1 MKLLTKTNRYY
12 LLLTTGL
19 FVLAGVGLYYGFY
32 AALRHEVEEQLDNA
46 RLHLERRAA
55 TGQALPPTPFE
66 YQLSVSPRP
75 RPLGFRDTLLLDP
88 TEDEMVPHR
97 QLTFRL
103 AVQGRPAWV
112 TLRKS
117 LVETDDVLEVV
128 LTVLLTVLAVLLLS
142 VVVLNRWLANR
153 LWGPFRATL
162 GALRSYGVQEH
173 RVLEFAPVDIDEFA
187 ELNQVLTRFTRRL
200 VADYEAM
207 REFTANAAHE
217 TQTPLA
223 IMQAQ
228 LEQLLQLPEMANPQ
242 LAGLVTELYQATRRL
257 SRLHQALTLLSKIE
271 NRQFAPP
278 AAPLALAPLL
288 RDKARQLEPLLDA
301 RGLTLNLH
309 LGAEPAGLHLHPGLA
324 DSLVHNLLQNAIKH
338 NVAGGFIEVQLSPEA
353 LQISNSGRPL
363 SGNPARFF
371 ERFQKHDAASASP
384 GLGLSIVE
392 QIGRY
397 YGFRMSY
404 TFESSGAIHTLRVAF
419 A

>member
-12 LLLTTGL
+12 LVLTTAL
-19 FVLAGVGLYYGFY
+19 FALAGVGLYYGFY
-32 AALRHEVEEQLDNA
+32 AALRQEVEEQLGNA

-55 TGQALPPTPFE
+55 TGAALPATPFE

-75 RPLGFRDTLLLDP
+75 QPLGYRDTLLLDP
-88 TEDEMVPHR
+88 VEGEMVPHR

-103 AVQGRPAWV
+103 PVQGRAAWV

-117 LVETDDVLEVV
+117 LVETEDVLGVV

-142 VVVLNRWLANR
+142 VLLLNRWLAHH
-153 LWGPFRATL
+153 LWAPFRTTL
-162 GALRSYGVQEH
+162 AALRHYGVQEH
-173 RVLEFAPVDIDEFA
+173 RVLEFAPVSTDEFA
-187 ELNQVLTRFTRRL
+187 ELNEVITRFTRRL
-200 VADYEAM
+200 VADYEAV

-228 LEQLLQLPEMANPQ
+228 LEQLLQLPEMENPQ

-271 NRQFAPP
+271 NRQFAAPP
-278 AAPLALAPLL
+278 APLSLAQLL
-288 RDKARQLEPLLDA
+288 RDKAEQLQPLLEA
-301 RGLTLNLH
+301 RDLTLHLH
-309 LGAEPAGLHLHPGLA
+309 LDAEPTGLRLHPGLA

-338 NVAGGFIEVQLSPEA
+338 NRSGGFVAVRLSSEA
-353 LQISNSGRPL
+353 LEISNPGPPVSGD
-363 SGNPARFF
+363 PARFF

-384 GLGLSIVE
+384 GLGLSIVQ

-397 YGFRMSY
+397 YGFRVSY
-404 TFESSGAIHTLRVAF
+404 IFEAAESVHTLRVAF
-419 A
+419 